1 MRKILVALALPLLW
15 ADEKVDLKVINRIKA
30 EEFQNSKVMDH
41 AFYLTDVYGP
51 RLAGSPGYKIAA
63 DWAAREMEKWG
74 LAHVKLERFSFGR
87 GWTNSRFTAAMK
99 EPQYVPLIGAAR
111 PWSPGTNGPVAG
123 EPVIAQICDDADM
136 EKFKGKL
143 KGKIVLVQQPTPVVP
158 ETAVAMRRLTDA
170 ELAEEAMAPDPS
182 PRSPFAAPIPTRSRA
197 GSRGGCPAEQR
208 IPGQPYDRDAV
219 QKRRNKINKFL
230 VDEGVLVAVAP
241 SYNGQGGL
249 VFSSAAGTRDEKDP
263 LPPPSV
269 ALTAEHYDR
278 IARLIQ
284 RKQPVRLEF
293 DIQNRFIDDTKDSYN
308 VTAEIPGN
316 GKKDEL
322 IMLGA
327 HLDSWT
333 FGEGATD
340 NAAGC
345 AVMLEVMRVLKTLDL
360 KMARTVRIGLWGGE
374 EEGLIGSKA
383 YVAEHFA
390 DPADMKT
397 KPEWE
402 KLSGYFNFDNGT
414 GKIRGVYLQGND
426 MMRPVFEQWLAPFKD
441 LGATTVTIRDTG
453 GTDHQSFD
461 AVGLPGF
468 QFIQDP
474 VEYSSRT
481 HHSNMDVYDRLL
493 SSDLVQASAIVASV
507 AYHAAMRDEML
518 PRKPQPKPTKRGE
531 RKN

>member
-1 MRKILVALALPLLW
+1 MRKLALVLALPMLW
-15 ADEKVDLKVINRIKA
+15 AEEKVDLAVINKIKA

-41 AFYLTDVYGP
+41 AYYLTDVYGP
-51 RLAGSPGYKIAA
+51 RLAGSPGYKAAA

-74 LAHVKLERFSFGR
+74 LTHVKLERFPFGR
-87 GWTNSRFTAAMK
+87 GWTSTRFTAAMK
-99 EPQYVPLIGAAR
+99 EPQYAPLIGAAR

-123 EPVIAQICDDADM
+123 EPMIAQICNDADM

-143 KGKIVLVQQPTPVVP
+143 KGKIVLLQQPTPVVP
-158 ETAVAMRRLTDA
+158 ETGVVMRRLSDA
-170 ELAEEAMAPDPS
+170 ELAAEAMAPDPS
-182 PRSPFAAPIPTRSRA
+182 PRSPFAAPIPTA
-197 GSRGGCPAEQR
+197 GRTSSRGGCPAEQR
-208 IPGQPYDRDAV
+208 APGQPYDRDAA
-219 QKRRNKINKFL
+219 QKQRNKINKFL
-230 VDEGVLVAVAP
+230 TDEGVLVAVSP

-269 ALTAEHYDR
+269 SLTAEHYDR

-293 DIQNRFIDDTKDSYN
+293 DIQNRFIDDSKDSFN
-308 VTAEIPGN
+308 VTAELPGT
-316 GKKDEL
+316 GKKDQL

-333 FGEGATD
+333 FGQGATD

-345 AVMLEVMRVLKTLDL
+345 AVMMEVMRVLKTLDL

-374 EEGLIGSKA
+374 EEGLLGSKA
-383 YVAEHFA
+383 YVSDHFA
-390 DPADMKT
+390 DPADMKL
-397 KPEWE
+397 KPEHE

-426 MMRPVFEQWLAPFKD
+426 MMRPVFESWLSPFKD
-441 LGATTVTIRDTG
+441 LGATTVTIRNTT
-453 GTDHQSFD
+453 GTDHLSFD

-474 VEYSSRT
+474 LNYESKA
-481 HHSNMDVYDRLL
+481 HHSNL
-493 SSDLVQASAIVASV
+493 DLYEQALPDDLKQASAILASFV
-507 AYHAAMRDEML
+507 YHAAMRDDLL
-518 PRKPQPKPTKRGE
+518 PRKPLPKPHTE
-531 RKN
+531 DRK